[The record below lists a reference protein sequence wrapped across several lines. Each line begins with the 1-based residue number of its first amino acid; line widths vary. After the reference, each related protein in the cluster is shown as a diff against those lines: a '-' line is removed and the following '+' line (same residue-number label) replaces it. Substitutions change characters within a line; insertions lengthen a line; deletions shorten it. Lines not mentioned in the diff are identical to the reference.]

1 MTPLF
6 VWGSWYTVKLCMQ
19 SVSGLVGPPHS
30 PHSSQDRLDAVNGEA
45 CDPSQ
50 WTDLPAEVLHL
61 ISRQLT
67 SADCWTVRS
76 VASGWAAA
84 VRSCSD
90 IQLVI
95 RSELPKIKSKFALA
109 RTFQSRY
116 PHVEF
121 VLRVIPP
128 LGPLECLNLLRVLKY
143 QVKEVCV

>member
-1 MTPLF
+1 ML
-6 VWGSWYTVKLCMQ
+6 
-19 SVSGLVGPPHS
+19 SVSELYIVRPPHS
-30 PHSSQDRLDAVNGEA
+30 PQDRLDDAVNGEA
-45 CDPSQ
+45 CDPSR

-76 VASGWAAA
+76 VATGWAAA
-84 VRSCSD
+84 VRSRSD

-121 VLRVIPP
+121 VVRVIPP
-128 LGPLECLNLLRVLKY
+128 LCPLECIKLLRVLKY
-143 QVKEVCV
+143 QANHKCVCKTAAAAGGQRPA